1 MNIKR
6 KITFCIIRNF
16 SATIAKK
23 IWLQMKICTLMVLL
37 KSGLSR
43 FTLVV
48 EFVSAWNIVLS
59 SQCQTFVKEL
69 SEIEFTKKIVENF

>member
-6 KITFCIIRNF
+6 KIKFCIIRNF

>member
-1 MNIKR
+1 
-6 KITFCIIRNF
+6 
-16 SATIAKK
+16 
-23 IWLQMKICTLMVLL
+23 MVLL

-43 FTLVV
+43 FTSVV
-48 EFVSAWNIVLS
+48 EFASAWIIVLS

>member
-1 MNIKR
+1 
-6 KITFCIIRNF
+6 
-16 SATIAKK
+16 
-23 IWLQMKICTLMVLL
+23 MKICTLMVLL

-69 SEIEFTKKIVENF
+69 SEIEFTKKIAENF